1 MVIAGQHKH
10 KTLRNPSLHEH
21 SLFWL
26 ALPLCLLFG
35 WWFSCLPLPL
45 GNNNTYQC
53 QKIVRRKQEKGK
65 PENFDPCD
73 IMNYLRFHTDVGI
86 LDLHFL
92 NFLGLKCKEES
103 SVQNFTHSIPNKSM
117 FAKKTTNLY
126 YREVSKED
134 FFTIS
139 FHDSFQITIPF
150 VWAVNGQTAWR
161 LTVSLR
167 PWIVEVKKGLRI
179 KCCKK
184 KSKLLLCLKPS
195 ATEKTWAL

>member
-45 GNNNTYQC
+45 GNKNTHQNCKEITGERETWKFWSMRYYELFE
-53 QKIVRRKQEKGK
+53 IYPVRA
-65 PENFDPCD
+65 N
-73 IMNYLRFHTDVGI
+73 TDVGF
-86 LDLHFL
+86 LDLHIL

-117 FAKKTTNLY
+117 LAKKTTNLY

-161 LTVSLR
+161 LTASLR
-167 PWIVEVKKGLRI
+167 PWIVKVKKGCGLNVVR
-179 KCCKK
+179 KSQSSCCV
-184 KSKLLLCLKPS
+184 
-195 ATEKTWAL
+195 

>member
-45 GNNNTYQC
+45 GNKNTHQNCKEITGERETWKFWSMRYHELFE
-53 QKIVRRKQEKGK
+53 IYPVW
-65 PENFDPCD
+65 
-73 IMNYLRFHTDVGI
+73 FHTDDGI

-92 NFLGLKCKEES
+92 NFLGLKWKEES
-103 SVQNFTHSIPNKSM
+103 SVQNFTHNIPNTS
-117 FAKKTTNLY
+117 AH
-126 YREVSKED
+126 VCQIED

-161 LTVSLR
+161 LTASLR
-167 PWIVEVKKGLRI
+167 PWIVKVKKGCGLNVVR
-179 KCCKK
+179 KSQSSCCV
-184 KSKLLLCLKPS
+184 
-195 ATEKTWAL
+195 